1 MKKILMVMLSLAILT
16 GLSSCNKDK
25 EEGTNSL
32 VGTSWE
38 GSVSAGPVASIYM
51 LKFVTNDGGN
61 LKIGVKVGE
70 EVVVSEDSDLLYSF
84 NEGTRTGTLSN
95 LNGVSQ
101 LTFDVKGNKLTIHA
115 TAATIEIVLTK
126 K

>member
-1 MKKILMVMLSLAILT
+1 MKKIFMVMLSLAILT

-38 GSVSAGPVASIYM
+38 GSVSAGPVTSIYM

-84 NEGTRTGTLSN
+84 
-95 LNGVSQ
+95 
-101 LTFDVKGNKLTIHA
+101 
-115 TAATIEIVLTK
+115 
-126 K
+126 